1 MQKFWLP
8 ILVRIGSF
16 VYFLRL
22 FLQIKQEGVFEL
34 MTKYIFV
41 TGGVV
46 SSIGKGIVAASLGRL
61 LKNRGLK
68 VTIQKFD
75 PYINVDP
82 GTMSPYQHGEVFVTD
97 DGAETDLDLGHYE
110 RFIDI
115 NLNKYSNV
123 TTGKI
128 YSEVL
133 SKERKGE
140 YLGATVQV
148 IPHIT
153 NEIKEK
159 IMRAAK
165 MTDSDVIITE
175 VGGTVGDIESLPF
188 LEALRQMKADVGA
201 DNVMYV
207 HTTLIPYLK
216 AAGEMKTKP
225 TQHSV
230 KELRGLGIQPNILVV
245 RTEQPVSQN
254 VKNKLAQFCDVE
266 PEAVIESPD
275 VDTLYSIPLLL
286 QKQGMDRIV
295 CEHLKLDT
303 PEADMTE
310 WKELEEK
317 VLNLK
322 KKVRIALV
330 GKYVELPDAY
340 ISVVE
345 ALKHSGFS
353 FDADIELEWIKSQD
367 LTRENV
373 EERLKDADGILVPG
387 GFGDRGLEGKIEAI
401 RYARENDVPFLG
413 ICLGMQMA
421 CVEFARNVVG
431 LEDAASAETNPDTA
445 NNIIDLMADQENIE
459 NLGGTLRL
467 GLYPCKIKKGTTTAT
482 AYDGEDVVQ
491 ERHRHRY
498 EFNNKYRQLFEENGL
513 VFSGVSPDN
522 RLVEIVEL
530 TDKKFFVGC
539 QFHPELISR
548 PNRPQKLIK
557 AFVGAA
563 LSEREGK

>member
-1 MQKFWLP
+1 
-8 ILVRIGSF
+8 
-16 VYFLRL
+16 
-22 FLQIKQEGVFEL
+22 

-61 LKNRGLK
+61 LKNRGLE

-115 NLNKYSNV
+115 NLNQYSNV
-123 TTGKI
+123 TTGKV

-133 SKERKGE
+133 RKERKGE

-159 IMRAAK
+159 IMRAAQ
-165 MTDSDVIITE
+165 TTEADIVITE

-188 LEALRQMKADVGA
+188 LEALRQMKADVGSE
-201 DNVMYV
+201 NVMYI
-207 HTTLIPYLK
+207 HTTLIPYLN

-230 KELRGLGIQPNILVV
+230 KELRSLGIQPNILVV
-245 RTEQPVSQN
+245 RTEKPVPQN
-254 VKNKLAQFCDVE
+254 LKDKLASFCDVE
-266 PEAVIESPD
+266 PEAVIESRD
-275 VDTLYSIPLLL
+275 VETLYSIPLAL
-286 QKQGMDRIV
+286 QAQGMDQIV
-295 CEHLKLDT
+295 CDHLKIDA
-303 PEADMTE
+303 PVADMTE
-310 WKELEEK
+310 WIQLEEK

-322 KKVRIALV
+322 KKTKIALV

-340 ISVVE
+340 LSVVE
-345 ALKHSGFS
+345 ALKHAGF
-353 FDADIELEWIKSQD
+353 DYDTDIEIDWVYAEQV
-367 LTRENV
+367 TTENV
-373 EERLKDADGILVPG
+373 ASLLVDADGILVPG
-387 GFGDRGLEGKIEAI
+387 GFGDRGLEGKIAAI
-401 RYARENDVPFLG
+401 QYARENKVPFLG
-413 ICLGMQMA
+413 ICLGMQLA

-431 LEDAASAETNPDTA
+431 LKDADSAETNPTCE
-445 NNIIDLMADQENIE
+445 NNIIDLMSDQENVE

-467 GLYPCKIKKGTTTAT
+467 GLYPCTLEPGTVAAK
-482 AYDGEDVVQ
+482 AYDNVAVVE

-498 EFNNKYRQLFEENGL
+498 EFNNDYRETLEEAGL
-513 VFSGVSPDN
+513 VFSGLSPDG

-530 TDKKFFVGC
+530 SDHPFYVAC

-548 PNRPQKLIK
+548 PTRPQKLFK
-557 AFVGAA
+557 AFIGA
-563 LSEREGK
+563 SVK

>member
-1 MQKFWLP
+1 
-8 ILVRIGSF
+8 
-16 VYFLRL
+16 
-22 FLQIKQEGVFEL
+22 

-133 SKERKGE
+133 RKERKGE

-153 NEIKEK
+153 NEIKDK
-159 IMRAAK
+159 IMRAAS
-165 MTDSDVIITE
+165 MTDADIIITE

-188 LEALRQMKADVGA
+188 LEALRQMKAEVGS
-201 DNVMYV
+201 DNVMYI

-230 KELRGLGIQPNILVV
+230 KELRSLGIQPNILVV
-245 RTEQPVSQN
+245 RTELPVSQGT
-254 VKNKLAQFCDVE
+254 KNKLAQFCDVA
-266 PEAVIESPD
+266 PEAVIESRD
-275 VDTLYSIPLLL
+275 VETLYSIPLAL
-286 QKQGMDRIV
+286 QAQNMDQIV
-295 CEHLKLDT
+295 CDHLKIDA
-303 PEADMTE
+303 PVADMTE
-310 WKELEEK
+310 WRALEEK
-317 VLNLK
+317 VLGLK
-322 KKVRIALV
+322 KTTRIALV

-340 ISVVE
+340 LSVVE
-345 ALKHSGFS
+345 ALKHAGFA
-353 FDADIELEWIKSQD
+353 FDSDIAIDWIDSQELVE
-367 LTRENV
+367 ENV
-373 EERLKDADGILVPG
+373 AEILKDADGILVPG
-387 GFGDRGLEGKIEAI
+387 GFGDRGVEGKIEAI
-401 RYARENDVPFLG
+401 RFAREHDVPFLG

-421 CVEFARNVVG
+421 CVEFARNVVK
-431 LEDAASAETNPDTA
+431 LEDAGSAENNPEIL

-467 GLYPCKIKKGTTTAT
+467 GLYPCKLKKGSVTAA
-482 AYDGEDVVQ
+482 AYEGQEVVQ

-498 EFNNKYRQLFEENGL
+498 EFNNKYRELFEEKGL

-530 TDKKFFVGC
+530 PEKKFFVAC

-548 PNRPQKLIK
+548 PNRPQHLIK
-557 AFVGAA
+557 GFVEAA
-563 LSEREGK
+563 LNNQ